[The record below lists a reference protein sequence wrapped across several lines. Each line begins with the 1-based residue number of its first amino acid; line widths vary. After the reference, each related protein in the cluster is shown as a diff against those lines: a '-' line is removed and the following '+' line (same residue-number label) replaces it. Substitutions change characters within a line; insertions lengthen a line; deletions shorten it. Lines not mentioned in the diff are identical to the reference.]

1 MMVGANTY
9 TSQNANRCQYLKVT
23 YENGYNLPIVITN
36 NKECHVAG
44 CAVDLSTDCQC
55 SSSKQGSEFIDTHLS
70 LVTQVLLL
78 LLSKAHTTTVGRM
91 LAVSQIAH

>member
-9 TSQNANRCQYLKVT
+9 TSQNANRCQYSKVT

-55 SSSKQGSEFIDTHLS
+55 SSSKQGSP
-70 LVTQVLLL
+70 
-78 LLSKAHTTTVGRM
+78 KAHVAAHSALLGLKRSIKLDLSTVCADRIEFRGK
-91 LAVSQIAH
+91 